1 MEPLDHL
8 FRRESGRIV
17 AALTRIF
24 GVEHLALV
32 EDVVQEALCRA
43 LETWKV
49 HGAPANPR
57 AWLLATA
64 KNCALDA
71 LRRDR
76 TARTFA
82 PEVARFLDE
91 GASTDELAS
100 EASMTS
106 DQLRMMFSCCHPCI
120 SEEAQVALVLH
131 ILCGFSV
138 AEVASAFLTPEET
151 IKKRITRAKAQLAAT
166 EGLFELTDDAFVER
180 LSSVQRALYL
190 LFNEGYHGASAE
202 AAVRA
207 ELCDEAMRLG
217 ALLCAHAW
225 TARPTSY
232 ALLALMCL
240 HAARLP
246 ARLDAAGD
254 FTLLLEQD
262 RGRWDRGLIAEG
274 LRLMDLS
281 AHGSELSAYHVEAAI
296 ASVHAAAAGPD
307 EIHWPTVVELYDVLM
322 RIRPSPVV
330 ALNRAL
336 AIAQRDGADSGL
348 AELHAIAD
356 RERLRDYPFYAAAL
370 GELELRRG
378 RRAAA
383 RGHFETALGLARNPT
398 ERRLLMRRL
407 AACGDGERDGDDGS
421 DGRPQRD
428 GGG

>member
-8 FRRESGRIV
+8 FRRESGRMV

-24 GVEHLALV
+24 GVDHLALA

-49 HGAPANPR
+49 HGTPDHPR
-57 AWLLATA
+57 AWLMATA

-71 LRRDR
+71 LRRER

-91 GASTDELAS
+91 EQSIDELLGGA
-100 EASMTS
+100 AMAS
-106 DQLRMMFSCCHPCI
+106 DQLRMMFSCCNPRI

-138 AEVASAFLTPEET
+138 GEVASAFLSNEET
-151 IKKRITRAKAQLAAT
+151 IKKRITRAKAVLA
-166 EGLFELTDDAFVER
+166 GSKRLFELTDADFAAR

-202 AAVRA
+202 SAVRE
-207 ELCDEAMRLG
+207 ELCDEAMRLSS
-217 ALLCAHAW
+217 LLCEHAL
-225 TARPTSY
+225 TAMPASY

-254 FTLLLEQD
+254 FTLLLDQD
-262 RGRWDRGLIAEG
+262 RSRWNRELVAEG
-274 LRLMDLS
+274 QRLMDLS
-281 AHGSELSAYHVEAAI
+281 ATGPELTAYHVEAGI
-296 ASVHAAAAGPD
+296 ASLHAAAAHPD
-307 EIHWPTVVELYDVLM
+307 DTPWETIVSLYDVLM

-336 AIAQRDGADSGL
+336 AIAQRDGAERGL
-348 AELHAIAD
+348 EEVHGLAD
-356 RERLRDYPFYAAAL
+356 RERLKDYPFYWAAL

-378 RRAAA
+378 KMDRAREHFLAA
-383 RGHFETALGLARNPT
+383 LVLARNPT
-398 ERRLLMRRL
+398 ERRLLERRIADCRPP
-407 AACGDGERDGDDGS
+407 AAGDAR
-421 DGRPQRD
+421 
-428 GGG
+428 